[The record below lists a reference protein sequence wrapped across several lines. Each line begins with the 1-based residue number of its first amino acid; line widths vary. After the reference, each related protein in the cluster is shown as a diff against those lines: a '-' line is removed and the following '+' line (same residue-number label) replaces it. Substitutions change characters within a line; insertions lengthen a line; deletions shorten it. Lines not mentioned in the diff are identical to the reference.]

1 MMYLMLKAVW
11 HLSAVVLS
19 MLMSDLDPSLTYD

>member
-19 MLMSDLDPSLTYD
+19 MLTSDLDPSLTYD